1 MYIYAYIV
9 LSVAGNK
16 CDLINNEEVDENDAM
31 NYSNTVNASFFSTSA
46 YLNTG
51 ITKLFRNLGHRYLA
65 MFLGESNPNDFILE
79 GAANQ
84 KHTSVTKKDTPV
96 ASKRGLTLENTKR
109 DDKNKH
115 KKKCC

>member
-1 MYIYAYIV
+1 MSI
-9 LSVAGNK
+9 AGNK
-16 CDLINNEEVDENDAM
+16 CDLINNEEVDENDASE
-31 NYSNTVNASFFSTSA
+31 YSNSVNAAFFSTSA

-51 ITKLFRNLGHRYLA
+51 INKLFRNLGHRYLA

-84 KHTSVTKKDTPV
+84 KHTAVTKKKDAPV
-96 ASKRGLTLENTKR
+96 PSKRGLTLSSAK
-109 DDKNKH
+109 DDNKSKH